1 MGIKAGLVA
10 PLLSFASCISRR
22 TLFQKI
28 NDQIGLKFCSDFSIV
43 GSIFFFS
50 GDSSH
55 FSIVFNL
62 YTGDHIYDLFIYFF
76 YLPYCFISLTSLQ
89 FNI

>member
-10 PLLSFASCISRR
+10 LLLSFAGCISRR

-28 NDQIGLKFCSDFSIV
+28 NDQIGLKFCSLFSIV
-43 GSIFFFS
+43 GSIFFS
-50 GDSSH
+50 GDSSR

-62 YTGDHIYDLFIYFF
+62 HTGDHIYDLCIYIF
-76 YLPYCFISLTSLQ
+76 
-89 FNI
+89 